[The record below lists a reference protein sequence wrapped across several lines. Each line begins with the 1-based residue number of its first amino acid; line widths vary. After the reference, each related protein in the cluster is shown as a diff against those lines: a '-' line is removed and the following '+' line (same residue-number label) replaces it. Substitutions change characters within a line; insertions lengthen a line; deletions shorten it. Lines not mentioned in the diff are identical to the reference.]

1 MITTFF
7 DLPSEIRK
15 VIWRKARYQ
24 SALYNIKQKF
34 IKPDYKIIT
43 NNIRLY
49 SIIYIRT
56 FHLNSYKT
64 MSIEAILYKENE
76 NDTLIVDITDSTYIK
91 ILLSVQDDK
100 IKVYFGTNYNKR
112 SFNYRKVTVN
122 SIINCQY
129 KNKEVYQCLY
139 K

>member
-1 MITTFF
+1 
-7 DLPSEIRK
+7 
-15 VIWRKARYQ
+15 
-24 SALYNIKQKF
+24 
-34 IKPDYKIIT
+34 
-43 NNIRLY
+43 
-49 SIIYIRT
+49 
-56 FHLNSYKT
+56 

>member
-7 DLPSEIRK
+7 NLPCEIRK
-15 VIWRKARYQ
+15 VIWRKARFQ
-24 SALYNIKQKF
+24 SALYNIKHKF

-43 NNIRLY
+43 NNMRLY

-56 FHLNSYKT
+56 FHLNSHKT
-64 MSIEAILYKENE
+64 MSIEAILCKENE
-76 NDTLIVDITDSTYIK
+76 NDTLIVDITDLTYIK
-91 ILLSVQDDK
+91 ILLIVQDDK
-100 IKVYFGTNYNKR
+100 VKVYVGTQYNKR
-112 SFNYRKVTVN
+112 VFNYRKVTMN

-129 KNKEVYQCLY
+129 KNREVCQCIY